1 MTKVYILF
9 SEEWGDT
16 GEDIVGIYSKPTG
29 LDGVVRGDTEYYEEE
44 WELDNIKAL
53 QDIKE

>member
-1 MTKVYILF
+1 MTTVYVLF
-9 SEEWGDT
+9 YYSR
-16 GEDIVGIYSKPTG
+16 GENDMVGIYSKPTG
-29 LDGVVRGDTEYYEEE
+29 LDGIFRGGVQYYEEE